1 MTNAK
6 TLERVTHTHTHTPI
20 LLDAIKNSYS
30 VCFSSIKNRRN
41 LKYSCK

>member
-6 TLERVTHTHTHTPI
+6 TLVAVTHTHTLI

-30 VCFSSIKNRRN
+30 VCFSNPKNRRN